1 MIRQHILQ
9 QQRLGYNHERLLE
22 RYERLLA
29 PSVSQFSTFGASVL
43 PGRNYE
49 QHLGMLSN
57 HQDPARKS
65 LAAISR
71 AGVGASNETYLWNG
85 SMDQSEALPRNI
97 NSIMQHSRQQRVPL
111 VHAEKF
117 EPVQVYE
124 HPVFGRTPAYIRP
137 VPHEQKD
144 LERVSDDD
152 DKDENQSADDTDDET
167 LLQSS
172 IGMPVNRTR
181 VQDVEKRSNAI
192 DADDSDDGSVE
203 SAPRGYISYKKW
215 KTKYEHLIPVNP
227 LLYSIYTRRP
237 NGSIHSYGRAMY
249 SSPDRQRQLSG
260 DNELTSATPS
270 DDGSDASTMH
280 GDAFSSSKQRYN
292 RLNSRL
298 PSTRLAPRSL
308 APIGKD
314 WSDPSLLALFR
325 THIVS
330 FIESDEESSDE
341 EDAPVSS
348 SAPFLFA
355 NRSDPMLATSSV
367 PTASFPATRMSALLD
382 AASVNNPGMIFERSL
397 LIRYVR

>member
-49 QHLGMLSN
+49 QHLGMMSN
-57 HQDPARKS
+57 TPDPARKS
-65 LAAISR
+65 LVALSR
-71 AGVGASNETYLWNG
+71 ADVGASNETYLWNG
-85 SMDQSEALPRNI
+85 SLNQSEALPRNI
-97 NSIMQHSRQQRVPL
+97 NSVMQHSRQQRTPL

-137 VPHEQKD
+137 VPSEEKH
-144 LERVSDDD
+144 LERLSNDGDDNND
-152 DKDENQSADDTDDET
+152 DEENQSADETDDEIR
-167 LLQSS
+167 LQPS
-172 IGMPVNRTR
+172 IDLSMTRDR
-181 VQDVEKRSNAI
+181 VQDAEKRSSPI
-192 DADDSDDGSVE
+192 DGGDDGSTE

-249 SSPDRQRQLSG
+249 ASPNRQHQLSG

-270 DDGSDASTMH
+270 DDGSDA
-280 GDAFSSSKQRYN
+280 FSPSKQRYN
-292 RLNSRL
+292 RLKSHVPLN
-298 PSTRLAPRSL
+298 RLAPRSL
-308 APIGKD
+308 APIGND
-314 WSDPSLLALFR
+314 G
-325 THIVS
+325 
-330 FIESDEESSDE
+330 
-341 EDAPVSS
+341 SS
-348 SAPFLFA
+348 SH
-355 NRSDPMLATSSV
+355 
-367 PTASFPATRMSALLD
+367 
-382 AASVNNPGMIFERSL
+382 
-397 LIRYVR
+397 